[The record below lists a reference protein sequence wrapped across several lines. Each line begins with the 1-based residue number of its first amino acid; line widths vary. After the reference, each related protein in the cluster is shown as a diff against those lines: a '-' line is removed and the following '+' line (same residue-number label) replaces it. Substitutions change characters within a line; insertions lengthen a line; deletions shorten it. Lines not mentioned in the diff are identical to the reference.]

1 MRVSTAGMH
10 NTSIAAI
17 LDHQVQMA
25 RTQMQ
30 VTTGKKFQTASEDPI
45 GATRAATLDRTV
57 ADNEQYERNSNI
69 VESRL
74 NYEEQSLADV
84 TLVLQRARDLA
95 LQGANS
101 TLGLSERRMLAGEV
115 RQQIAALIDMANRDD
130 GNGEYLFAGTST
142 ATKPFVT
149 GTTGVNYQGDQT
161 TRQIRV
167 SNAQAITD
175 GHSGADVFMNIPERN
190 GVFRTTVSAANTGS
204 GTIDVGRVIDPTVWV
219 PDNYTLEFTTAT
231 DWQVVDDTL
240 PTPNVITSGSGFTP
254 GQSINFLG
262 VSVTIT
268 GTPAAADT
276 FAIQPAQK
284 IDVFAMLDTLADT
297 LEGSTTTAPNL
308 AAFQAQIG
316 ASIANL
322 DQGLDRIVGVRSE
335 VGARLSAIDQA
346 TATRETEAIDL
357 QSLLSDLRDVDYAEA
372 ISKLNQQYAGLQ
384 AAQAA
389 YTRIAQ
395 MSLFDFL

>member
-17 LDHQVQMA
+17 LDNQVKMA
-25 RTQMQ
+25 QTQAQ
-30 VTTGKKFQTASEDPI
+30 VTTGKKFETAAEDPI
-45 GATRAATLDRTV
+45 GATRAAALDRTV
-57 ADNEQYERNSNI
+57 ADNEQYARNSNI

-84 TLVLQRARDLA
+84 TLVLQRARELA
-95 LQGANS
+95 LQGANT
-101 TLGLSERRMLAGEV
+101 TLGPSERRMLAGEV

-167 SNAQAITD
+167 SNAQAIAD
-175 GHSGADVFMNIPERN
+175 GHTGADVFMNIAERN

-204 GTIDVGRVIDPTVWV
+204 GTIDVGRVVDPTAWV

-240 PTPNVITSGSGFTP
+240 PTPNVITSGTGFTP
-254 GQSINFLG
+254 GQTINFLG

-284 IDVFAMLDTLADT
+284 LDVFAMLDELASA
-297 LEGSTTTAPNL
+297 LEGSTTTAPSL

-316 ASIANL
+316 ASLANL
-322 DQGLDRIVGVRSE
+322 DQGLERVVGVRSE

-346 TATRETEAIDL
+346 TATRESEAIDL

-372 ISKLNQQYAGLQ
+372 ISRLNQQYTGLQ